1 MDSREIALWM
11 DSRWCNALESATGK
25 TMDALMREQ
34 VDTLIQTLP
43 QDVQD
48 RINEEIRQEDKQWAE
63 EKERTRRFSVSRVT
77 ECGETRIYEV
87 AVGEADYHAA
97 GRLRR
102 YLRGENQGKPL
113 YPDGHP
119 LTEAEMERHVAE
131 AVRSSQR
138 VVGVYDIDLDA
149 GEFSILDVKKGWQTY
164 RVKDI
169 STAVY
174 FASKKESAEWIT
186 KRDNFRE
193 RLKGLETLPVQR
205 PVFIRGAEPLPMD
218 KVCFENEVVQNDN
231 CLNFYMPVYFDPDI
245 VLGTHVGTDE
255 NNDWINLYAN
265 YDMERGCVCD
275 TLEVYL
281 VRGDG
286 SELDCQYRLTPEE
299 CAALLPKMDAYCKE
313 QMGLSLEEAGAQYL
327 SEGPGD
333 TPQVEA
339 QQISPQ
345 QPGPMMQ
352 M

>member
-1 MDSREIALWM
+1 MDSREVTLWL
-11 DSRWCNALESATGK
+11 DKRWIKALEKHAGGK
-25 TMDALMREQ
+25 SIEEIIQAHLDK
-34 VDTLIQTLP
+34 LILTLP
-43 QDVQD
+43 DKV
-48 RINEEIRQEDKQWAE
+48 REPIAAEIKAEDEAAAAQAE
-63 EKERTRRFSVSRVT
+63 ATRRFSVSRVT

-113 YPDGHP
+113 YPNGHP

-131 AVRSSQR
+131 TVRSSQR

-174 FASKKESAEWIT
+174 FASKKESADWIT

-218 KVCFENEVVQNDN
+218 KVCFENEVVQSNN
-231 CLNFYMPVYFDPDI
+231 CLNFYVPVYFDPDI

-313 QMGLSLEEAGAQYL
+313 QMGLSLEEARSQYL
-327 SEGPGD
+327 SEQ
-333 TPQVEA
+333 TP
-339 QQISPQ
+339 PQ
-345 QPGPMMQ
+345 MEPTM
-352 M
+352 